1 MVCNA
6 MSILKLQQLCED
18 FELSDASK
26 KGLEGKLQELIQ
38 SAKSLKGNVH
48 TSQQQRWVD
57 QAYKA
62 GEEYRIEYRKLC
74 RAGEVDTRYDPM
86 KYMLYYHYSDEYTRY
101 LNFYDSSYF
110 FDCGFEWEEKPE
122 IAVGYRFGRFGKK
135 SYNYRDDH
143 PEQGVSVFYV
153 EGEPI
158 DYTVLSTT
166 LLWWGGGTVYKVN
179 GWLMDDVYG
188 SDGEPMI
195 LPCWK
200 DDYE

>member
-48 TSQQQRWVD
+48 TSQQQRWFD
-57 QAYKA
+57 RAYQAGVK
-62 GEEYRIEYRKLC
+62 YRDAYSKLRK
-74 RAGEVDTRYDPM
+74 AGEVDTRYDPIE
-86 KYMLYYHYSDEYTRY
+86 YMLYYHYSKDETFY
-101 LNFYDSSYF
+101 LDDLDSSYF
-110 FDCGFEWEEKPE
+110 FTCGFEREPKPE
-122 IAVGYRFGRFGKK
+122 IAVGYRFGKFGKK
-135 SYNYRDDH
+135 SYNYRDDR

-153 EGEPI
+153 EGE
-158 DYTVLSTT
+158 TVDHTVVSTT
-166 LLWWGGGTVYKVN
+166 TLWWGGDVYRVN
-179 GWLMDDVYG
+179 GWLMNDVYG

-195 LPCWK
+195 LPCWE
-200 DDYE
+200 DGYV